1 MGGIAHADLTR
12 EPEKYVGRV
21 GLGWGVTD
29 SSRVTR
35 FLDCQGSEGWNQ
47 AGWGRY
53 GEGMRREAGV
63 RNVEAVRWY
72 A

>member
-1 MGGIAHADLTR
+1 MGGRAHAGLTR
-12 EPEKYVGRV
+12 GSEKYVCRV
-21 GLGWGVTD
+21 GLDWGVTD

-35 FLDCQGSEGWNQ
+35 FLDCQGSEGSNQ

-53 GEGMRREAGV
+53 GEEMRREVGV
-63 RNVEAVRWY
+63 GNVEAVRWF